1 MRDCA
6 VSFPGRRPTS
16 RFNVHVGR
24 SSRVRVRVLAGM
36 LLLAAGLTVLIDRQ
50 GGTKDAV
57 QLATRSWPVAI
68 LLVLLTNAATFLC
81 PAFPRPNRL
90 VWPLA
95 ALAALIVLF
104 TLVLLGINGAFPTH
118 LNRYQ
123 LPTGLIGTGA
133 LLVLVARRPDREH
146 QPWIAESA
154 ILRRVRLVSKA
165 RGVAHVSVQA
175 ILGEMDLDLSGAT
188 LAGRAELHATAWGA
202 RIRLRVP
209 AGWTVQA
216 APPAGPA
223 LEINVP
229 PTPSNL
235 ARGQSATLQLHLL
248 GAHGVIQ
255 VNWVPPPP
263 KHLVDSD

>member
-1 MRDCA
+1 VRDCA

-24 SSRVRVRVLAGM
+24 SSRVRVLAGM

-68 LLVLLTNAATFLC
+68 LLVLLTNAATFLR

-104 TLVLLGINGAFPTH
+104 TLVLLNINGAFPTH

-123 LPTGLIGTGA
+123 LPTGLIGAGA

-188 LAGRAELHATAWGA
+188 LAGRSELHATAWGA

-255 VNWVPPPP
+255 VNWVPPLP